1 MTKSEIFS
9 CLRIL
14 QVVPTVTELPK
25 ETLKELVEK
34 ELIERTSKGYIRLT
48 QLGVL
53 TKTGQV

>member
-9 CLRIL
+9 CLRNL
-14 QVVPTVTELPK
+14 QVVPTATELSN
-25 ETLKELVEK
+25 EQLRELVTK

-53 TKTGQV
+53 TKTGQI